1 MSTMLEYFLV
11 AYGNIILEAILV
23 VIFGMAGYLLKKAAN
38 RYLNT
43 QEKQAIAKNVVLFV
57 EQVWVGIHGPEK
69 LSKALS
75 KAEVLLESK
84 GIPFDA
90 VEMEVLIEA
99 AVAEFNE
106 VFAKTDAAT
115 EDVTVTGF
123 GLSDAA
129 YDQAV
134 EAGVM

>member
-23 VIFGMAGYLLKKAAN
+23 AIFGVAGYILKKAAN
-38 RYLNT
+38 RWLDT
-43 QEKQAIAKNVVLFV
+43 QEKKTIAKNVVLFV

-75 KAEVLLESK
+75 KAEVLLTSK

-106 VFAKTDAAT
+106 VFAKP
-115 EDVTVTGF
+115 
-123 GLSDAA
+123 SA
-129 YDQAV
+129 YGEQIS
-134 EAGVM
+134 E